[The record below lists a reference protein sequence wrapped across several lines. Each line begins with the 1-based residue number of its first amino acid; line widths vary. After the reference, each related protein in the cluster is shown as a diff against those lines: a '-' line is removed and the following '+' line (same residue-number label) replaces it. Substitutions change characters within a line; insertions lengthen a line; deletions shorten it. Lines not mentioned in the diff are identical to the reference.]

1 LQHKNRHGLLQCA
14 QVAILGLQ

>member
-1 LQHKNRHGLLQCA
+1 LQHKDRHGLLQCA